1 MRIHTLLRVTLPAVL
16 ATVLAA
22 STAFAQDAIGTAP
35 PAKATIQQVAFIAGQ
50 WVGKLGE
57 NHIEQHWM
65 TPVGPSMVAA
75 YRNLAG
81 GTKPGLYE
89 ILAIEE
95 QDGTLKLR
103 IKHFAPGP
111 GLASREPQGEAA
123 EHTLVK
129 VEGQTAVFEST
140 GPNALRITFTRKSTD
155 ALDIVLDRVRDGK
168 PVQTVFAYSHVK

>member
-1 MRIHTLLRVTLPAVL
+1 
-16 ATVLAA
+16 
-22 STAFAQDAIGTAP
+22 
-35 PAKATIQQVAFIAGQ
+35 VAFIAGQ
-50 WVGKLGE
+50 WYGKLGE
-57 NHIEQHWM
+57 NLIEQHWM

-111 GLASREPQGEAA
+111 GLASREAQGEAA

-129 VEGQTAVFEST
+129 VQGEMAVFEST
-140 GPNALRITFTRKSTD
+140 GPNALRITFSKPSKD
-155 ALDIVLDRVRDGK
+155 ALNIVLDRVRDGK
-168 PVQTVFAYSHVK
+168 PTQTVFAYTRR

>member
-1 MRIHTLLRVTLPAVL
+1 MRIRTFLRVALPAVL
-16 ATVLAA
+16 ATMLAVPSA
-22 STAFAQDAIGTAP
+22 SAQDAIGTAP
-35 PAKATIQQVAFIAGQ
+35 PAQATIQQVAFIAGQ
-50 WVGKLGE
+50 WYGKLGE
-57 NHIEQHWM
+57 NLIEQHWM

-111 GLASREPQGEAA
+111 GLASREAQGEAA
-123 EHTLVK
+123 ENTLVK
-129 VEGQTAVFEST
+129 VQGEMAVFEST
-140 GPNALRITFTRKSTD
+140 GPNALRITFSKPSKD
-155 ALDIVLDRVRDGK
+155 ALNIVLDRVRDGK
-168 PVQTVFAYSHVK
+168 PTQTVFAYTRR

>member
-1 MRIHTLLRVTLPAVL
+1 MRIRTVLRVALPAVL
-16 ATVLAA
+16 ATMLAVPSA
-22 STAFAQDAIGTAP
+22 SAQDAIGTAP
-35 PAKATIQQVAFIAGQ
+35 PAQATIQQVAFIAGQ
-50 WVGKLGE
+50 WYGKLGE
-57 NHIEQHWM
+57 NLIEQHWM

-111 GLASREPQGEAA
+111 GLASREAQGEAA

-129 VEGQTAVFEST
+129 VQGEMAVFEST
-140 GPNALRITFTRKSTD
+140 GPNALRITFSKPSKD
-155 ALDIVLDRVRDGK
+155 ALNIVLDRVRDGK
-168 PVQTVFAYSHVK
+168 PTQTVFAYTRR

>member
-1 MRIHTLLRVTLPAVL
+1 MRIRSLLRVALPAVL
-16 ATVLAA
+16 ATMLAVPSA
-22 STAFAQDAIGTAP
+22 SAQDAIGTAP
-35 PAKATIQQVAFIAGQ
+35 PAQATIQQVAFIAGQ
-50 WVGKLGE
+50 WYGKLGE
-57 NHIEQHWM
+57 NLIEQHWM

-111 GLASREPQGEAA
+111 GLASREAQGEAA

-129 VEGQTAVFEST
+129 VQGEMAVFEST
-140 GPNALRITFTRKSTD
+140 GPNALRITFSKPSKD
-155 ALDIVLDRVRDGK
+155 ALNIVLDRVRDGK
-168 PVQTVFAYSHVK
+168 PTQTVFAYTRR

>member
-1 MRIHTLLRVTLPAVL
+1 MRIRTFLRVALPAVL
-16 ATVLAA
+16 ATMLAVPSA
-22 STAFAQDAIGTAP
+22 SAQDAIGTAP
-35 PAKATIQQVAFIAGQ
+35 PAQATIQQVAFIAGQ
-50 WVGKLGE
+50 WYGKLGE
-57 NHIEQHWM
+57 NLIEQHWM

-111 GLASREPQGEAA
+111 GLASREAQGEAA

-129 VEGQTAVFEST
+129 VQGEMAVFEST
-140 GPNALRITFTRKSTD
+140 GPNALRITFSKPSKD
-155 ALDIVLDRVRDGK
+155 ALNIVLDRVRDGK
-168 PVQTVFAYSHVK
+168 PTQTVFAYTRR